1 MALAEPR
8 RIDSPNDPRL
18 DRMGREQ
25 VTGAD
30 QILARL
36 AATPDER
43 LDSLI
48 ALVEFVH
55 DTREALSRQSR

>member
-1 MALAEPR
+1 MATSEPR
-8 RIDSPNDPRL
+8 RISTADDPRL

-25 VTGAD
+25 VAGAD

-43 LDSLI
+43 LDDLI

-55 DTREALSRQSR
+55 EAREALSHQPR